1 MRFIHYDG
9 TAVRGDLT
17 YESAV
22 AAFHSSEAASATT
35 CPSQGLLW
43 VDLPS
48 PSAGQLEGVIADF
61 ALHPSLGGDWS
72 SVRHRPKAREFDNY
86 LLVVLN
92 CIDDSLQDARSL
104 FVVVGRNLLLTIH
117 KEAIGPLDALMKK
130 CAGDASPM
138 ARGADYL
145 LLMLADDIVDR
156 FFPALDKIDGRVGYI
171 ESRVLNE
178 GRERILNHLFLL
190 KRQCLY
196 LRKLLGPLRDVFS
209 TLARMDSKFVR
220 PVLRPQFLGIY
231 DHTLRLF
238 ETVDTYR
245 DLLSSALEVYLSA
258 QSNRMNEIMKTLTI
272 IATIMMPLTVITGI
286 YGMNFPGIPEF
297 KWKLGYQAVLA
308 VMSAITVGM
317 LVWFRKRRWL

>member
-1 MRFIHYDG
+1 MRFIHWDG
-9 TAVRGDLT
+9 TFRARELSSDNALKAFRSAQGMLWIDL
-17 YESAV
+17 AN
-22 AAFHSSEAASATT
+22 
-35 CPSQGLLW
+35 PSPQQLQQVVEDFSLHPALVNDW
-43 VDLPS
+43 VD
-48 PSAGQLEGVIADF
+48 A
-61 ALHPSLGGDWS
+61 HP
-72 SVRHRPKAREFDNY
+72 RPKVKEFETCLY
-86 LLVVLN
+86 VVLS
-92 CIDDSLQDARSL
+92 CLDSTLQETHNLA
-104 FVVVGRNLLLTIH
+104 VVVSRNLLLTVH
-117 KEAIGPLDALMKK
+117 KSSLGVLDTLLRQF
-130 CAGDASPM
+130 AGDTSLPSKGPDHVFVA
-138 ARGADYL
+138 
-145 LLMLADDIVDR
+145 LAGDIVDG
-156 FFPALDKIDGRVGYI
+156 FFPALDKMDGRVGFV

-178 GRERILNHLFLL
+178 GRERILNNLFVL

-209 TLARMDSKFVR
+209 TLARTDSKFIR
-220 PVLRPQFLGIY
+220 TALRPQFLSIY

-297 KWKLGYQAVLA
+297 RWKFGYQAVLTT
-308 VMSAITVGM
+308 MGIITLGM